1 MGSPPD
7 AAKYAALIEQLSEIE
22 RRASSFELDA
32 LTSSYEA
39 LSSVIAFLN
48 ADAQI
53 VEREATRSLGRLGF
67 ALHDR
72 MQGAEPR
79 LLFETPDRKGAKGTP
94 SYTSAVVFRA
104 LVISAFL
111 SLRVGGLSKEEASSW
126 LAGELKKSRIN
137 QPNGRAVDAR
147 TIVRWHAELG
157 GKSLKGSDWFLR
169 DFLQGA
175 LPALQEAGYQDT
187 QPNSPLDAPTAKA
200 AAKGLVK
207 LLRVAG
213 F

>member
-22 RRASSFELDA
+22 RRASSLELDP
-32 LTSSYEA
+32 LTWSYEA
-39 LSSVIAFLN
+39 LSSVIAFLI

-53 VEREATRSLGRLGF
+53 VEREATRPLGRLRF

-72 MQGAEPR
+72 MQGAESN
-79 LLFETPDRKGAKGTP
+79 LFFETPDRKGAKGAP
-94 SYTSAVVFRA
+94 SYTSAVVLRA
-104 LVISAFL
+104 LVNSAFL
-111 SLRVGGLSKEEASSW
+111 SLRQGGLSKEEASRW
-126 LAGELKKSRIN
+126 LADELKKSRIN

-157 GKSLKGSDWFLR
+157 GKSLTGSDWFLR
-169 DFLQGA
+169 EFLQGG
-175 LPALQEAGYQDT
+175 LPALQNAGYQDS
-187 QPNSPLDAPTAKA
+187 QPSSPLDAPTAKA

-207 LLRVAG
+207 LLRAAG